1 MTAEEMKHSC
11 YRENVTEKTGQEV
24 YPFLSPAELTAGYER
39 DQGSA
44 VPQGSAA
51 PDIRRIL
58 DSKKVSDHHAIIPTI
73 MITRADLSKCSE
85 EEKKILTL
93 IAARLVSATGRKFV
107 YEAVKATFSCCGYT
121 FVAYGRNI
129 MEEGWKTAESAM
141 RSHLHVEQEET
152 LEADPDEGKKAS
164 CRDGEDP
171 EPFFSVSGEAVLEC
185 EDEGNRPLDKAAC
198 SVYRGQPSCHDGAG
212 RCERNGSR
220 RGTKGTWDARNP
232 GRHYRKTGFF
242 KICRAQKQTDDCH
255 RCRETAGQCYA

>member
-1 MTAEEMKHSC
+1 MKKKLITYPRTDSKYLTDDMERTAADILAACRK
-11 YRENVTEKTGQEV
+11 V

-39 DQGSA
+39 DQRSA

-51 PDIRRIL
+51 PDIRRVL

-121 FVAYGRNI
+121 FVAYGRNV

-141 RSHLHVEQEET
+141 RSHLHVEQEE
-152 LEADPDEGKKAS
+152 G
-164 CRDGEDP
+164 
-171 EPFFSVSGEAVLEC
+171 V
-185 EDEGNRPLDKAAC
+185 
-198 SVYRGQPSCHDGAG
+198 
-212 RCERNGSR
+212 
-220 RGTKGTWDARNP
+220 
-232 GRHYRKTGFF
+232 
-242 KICRAQKQTDDCH
+242 
-255 RCRETAGQCYA
+255 